1 MITFA
6 YISVFLRLV
15 PLFLQMLTFAK
26 KNVGSFYFLAFTF
39 FSFCAD
45 VFAIFFISLEIHT
58 DVLFNFYQI
67 FETVVATFLAIE
79 IGKFNPRIKFTLYS
93 FCVFFVISVVSS
105 TFIYHFDFP
114 QDFNW
119 GISRFYILI
128 ITFFSALHYVRK
140 MDSFNSF
147 NATPL
152 FGLLGIFIYEA
163 LSIIPLLSQQ
173 TMRASENPI
182 ESFVIYFIFLVSG
195 NLIRDALIS
204 YNAILNIKHKV
215 KWTLMRYSYF
225 RE

>member
-6 YISVFLRLV
+6 YISIFLRLV

-26 KNVGSFYFLAFTF
+26 KNLGSLYFLAFTF

-45 VFAIFFISLEIHT
+45 VIGILFISFEIHT
-58 DVLFNFYQI
+58 DAVYNYYQI
-67 FETVVATFLAIE
+67 FETVVATFLAFE
-79 IGKFNPRIKFTLYS
+79 IGKFNQKIKFILYL
-93 FCVFFVISVVSS
+93 FCFLFGISVVLLS
-105 TFIYHFDFP
+105 FIHGFDFP

-119 GISRFYILI
+119 GISRFYILT
-128 ITFFSALHYVRK
+128 ITFISALHYVRK
-140 MDSFNSF
+140 MDSFNNI
-147 NATPL
+147 NAAPL

-173 TMRASENPI
+173 IQRASENPI
-182 ESFVIYFIFLVSG
+182 DSFVIYFIFLVSG

-215 KWTLMRYSYF
+215 K
-225 RE
+225 

>member
-6 YISVFLRLV
+6 YIAIFLRLV
-15 PLFLQMLTFAK
+15 PLFLQMLSFAK
-26 KNVGSFYFLAFTF
+26 KIVGSFYFLAFTF

-140 MDSFNSF
+140 MDSFNSI

-215 KWTLMRYSYF
+215 K
-225 RE
+225 

>member
-15 PLFLQMLTFAK
+15 PLFLQMLSFAK

-45 VFAIFFISLEIHT
+45 VFAIFFIYLEIHT

-79 IGKFNPRIKFTLYS
+79 IGKFNPRIKFILYS
-93 FCVFFVISVVSS
+93 FCVFFVLSVVLSS
-105 TFIYHFDFP
+105 FVYNFDFP

-140 MDSFNSF
+140 MDSFHSF

-173 TMRASENPI
+173 IQRASEKPI

-215 KWTLMRYSYF
+215 K
-225 RE
+225 

>member
-79 IGKFNPRIKFTLYS
+79 IGKFNPRIKFILYS
-93 FCVFFVISVVSS
+93 FCVFFVLSVVLCS
-105 TFIYHFDFP
+105 FVYNFDFP

-140 MDSFNSF
+140 MDSFHSI

-173 TMRASENPI
+173 IQRASEKPI
-182 ESFVIYFIFLVSG
+182 ESFFIYFIFLVSG

-215 KWTLMRYSYF
+215 K
-225 RE
+225 

>member
-15 PLFLQMLTFAK
+15 PLFLQMLSFAK

-45 VFAIFFISLEIHT
+45 VFAIFFIYLEIHT

-79 IGKFNPRIKFTLYS
+79 IGKFNPRIKFILYS
-93 FCVFFVISVVSS
+93 FCVFFVLSVVLSS
-105 TFIYHFDFP
+105 FVYNFDFP

-140 MDSFNSF
+140 MDSFHSI

-173 TMRASENPI
+173 IQRASEKPI

-195 NLIRDALIS
+195 NLIRDALIT

-215 KWTLMRYSYF
+215 K
-225 RE
+225 

>member
-6 YISVFLRLV
+6 YISIFLRLV

-26 KNVGSFYFLAFTF
+26 KNLGSLYFLAFTF

-79 IGKFNPRIKFTLYS
+79 IGKFNKKINLILYL
-93 FCVFFVISVVSS
+93 FCFFFGISVVLLS
-105 TFIYHFDFP
+105 FIHGFDFP

-119 GISRFYILI
+119 GISRFYILT
-128 ITFFSALHYVRK
+128 ITFISALHYVRK
-140 MDSFNSF
+140 MDSFNNI
-147 NATPL
+147 NAAPL

-173 TMRASENPI
+173 IQRASENPI
-182 ESFVIYFIFLVSG
+182 DSFVIYFIFLVSG

-215 KWTLMRYSYF
+215 K
-225 RE
+225 

>member
-26 KNVGSFYFLAFTF
+26 KNLGSLYLLAFTF

-79 IGKFNPRIKFTLYS
+79 IGKFNKKINLILYL
-93 FCVFFVISVVSS
+93 FCFFFGISVVLLS
-105 TFIYHFDFP
+105 FIHGFDFP

-119 GISRFYILI
+119 GISRFYILT
-128 ITFFSALHYVRK
+128 ITFISALHYVRK
-140 MDSFNSF
+140 MDSFNNI
-147 NATPL
+147 NAAPL

-173 TMRASENPI
+173 IQRASENPI
-182 ESFVIYFIFLVSG
+182 DSFVIYFIFLVSG

-215 KWTLMRYSYF
+215 K
-225 RE
+225 

>member
-15 PLFLQMLTFAK
+15 PLFLQMLSFAK

-45 VFAIFFISLEIHT
+45 VFAIFFIYLEIHT

-79 IGKFNPRIKFTLYS
+79 IGKFNPRIKFILYS
-93 FCVFFVISVVSS
+93 FCVFFVLSVVLSS
-105 TFIYHFDFP
+105 FVYNFDFP

-215 KWTLMRYSYF
+215 K
-225 RE
+225 

>member
-15 PLFLQMLTFAK
+15 PLFLQMLSFAK

-45 VFAIFFISLEIHT
+45 VFAIFFIYLEIHT

-79 IGKFNPRIKFTLYS
+79 IGKFNPRIKFILYS
-93 FCVFFVISVVSS
+93 FCVFFVLSVVLSS
-105 TFIYHFDFP
+105 FVYNFDFP

-128 ITFFSALHYVRK
+128 ITFF
-140 MDSFNSF
+140 
-147 NATPL
+147 
-152 FGLLGIFIYEA
+152 
-163 LSIIPLLSQQ
+163 
-173 TMRASENPI
+173 
-182 ESFVIYFIFLVSG
+182 
-195 NLIRDALIS
+195 
-204 YNAILNIKHKV
+204 
-215 KWTLMRYSYF
+215 
-225 RE
+225 